1 MYKRIFREILENWIR
16 YLALMVMTII
26 AVGMYI
32 GFLCGTSSS
41 ETAFV
46 NYQTENKLEDGYFT
60 LDGELDDNI
69 RKDIEELDVS
79 VYDNLYVNLVSEKD
93 ATVRVFGERTEV
105 NLPYVAE
112 GILPEEANEIF
123 LDQIFALEQQ
133 LAVGDSIILNHE
145 EYIISGVGAFP
156 DYTISLEDS
165 SQMIADRSTFGVAM
179 VSEKGFAKFN
189 EKDISYNYAVL
200 FRDEALTESEQ
211 KDLMRE
217 IITIVACVAPIQ
229 NYGKLDEAFDKMSN
243 AAGIENY
250 TDTVSNKRISAVVS
264 KMESNMEM
272 AKMFVGVVFVIIA
285 FLYMIFIKQTMN
297 QECSVLGTLLA
308 LGVKKK
314 DILLSYM
321 LPPCIVTLAG
331 SLIGCVLGSKVLY
344 HLPVNSLESY
354 YSIPKSSLNL
364 DTATLLVAIF
374 APILLIIVI
383 NTIAIARKLSIKPLK
398 LIRKD
403 IGSKR
408 SRNHSRFNGLG
419 FDFRFRLRVFTQS
432 LGAYFLLLVG
442 IFLGGW
448 LMMFGIGMS
457 SSFDVY
463 IEAQE
468 TEAVSQYQ
476 YMVSEQYEVDATG
489 MEAATVGSFDYYS
502 EALGQSYSLT
512 GVGVCEDSKYFSEIK
527 ATGFGEIIVSD
538 VAAKKFGI
546 RVGDVIELENSA
558 TGIGDN
564 YSVVDIASYNMGLAV
579 FMNQTEMNNIFRKHV
594 DYFNYYFSDTEL
606 DIPEEYLISV
616 VTKDS
621 LVANGVILKSVMQS
635 MIILFPVMAVIVYLI
650 LMYLLINMILSQN
663 ETGISMLKIF
673 GYTEKEISRMYI
685 RANTIVV
692 ILLILITLPL
702 QTMLMVSIWPACI
715 ATIPGFLDFV
725 MGTKEF
731 VIIVVTGIICYLIS
745 SLCSVYKI
753 KKVSMTVMLKNQ
765 DR

>member
-1 MYKRIFREILENWIR
+1 M
-16 YLALMVMTII
+16 
-26 AVGMYI
+26 
-32 GFLCGTSSS
+32 
-41 ETAFV
+41 
-46 NYQTENKLEDGYFT
+46 
-60 LDGELDDNI
+60 
-69 RKDIEELDVS
+69 
-79 VYDNLYVNLVSEKD
+79 
-93 ATVRVFGERTEV
+93 
-105 NLPYVAE
+105 
-112 GILPEEANEIF
+112 
-123 LDQIFALEQQ
+123 
-133 LAVGDSIILNHE
+133 
-145 EYIISGVGAFP
+145 
-156 DYTISLEDS
+156 
-165 SQMIADRSTFGVAM
+165 
-179 VSEKGFAKFN
+179 
-189 EKDISYNYAVL
+189 
-200 FRDEALTESEQ
+200 
-211 KDLMRE
+211 
-217 IITIVACVAPIQ
+217 
-229 NYGKLDEAFDKMSN
+229 
-243 AAGIENY
+243 
-250 TDTVSNKRISAVVS
+250 
-264 KMESNMEM
+264 
-272 AKMFVGVVFVIIA
+272 
-285 FLYMIFIKQTMN
+285 
-297 QECSVLGTLLA
+297 A

-457 SSFDVY
+457 SSFDAY

-594 DYFNYYFSDTEL
+594 DYFNYYFSD
-606 DIPEEYLISV
+606 IRVGHS
-616 VTKDS
+616 
-621 LVANGVILKSVMQS
+621 G
-635 MIILFPVMAVIVYLI
+635 
-650 LMYLLINMILSQN
+650 
-663 ETGISMLKIF
+663 GISDIGSDKGFISGEWSHF
-673 GYTEKEISRMYI
+673 EKCYAEHDYHVPCDGSHC
-685 RANTIVV
+685 
-692 ILLILITLPL
+692 
-702 QTMLMVSIWPACI
+702 VS
-715 ATIPGFLDFV
+715 DFDV
-725 MGTKEF
+725 FT
-731 VIIVVTGIICYLIS
+731 
-745 SLCSVYKI
+745 
-753 KKVSMTVMLKNQ
+753 
-765 DR
+765 D

>member
-1 MYKRIFREILENWIR
+1 MYKRILREILENRIR
-16 YLALMVMTII
+16 YMALMVMTII

-32 GFLCGTSSS
+32 GFLCGTSSA
-41 ETAFV
+41 EMFFV
-46 NYQTENKLEDGYFT
+46 NFQKENKMEDGYFT
-60 LDGELDDNI
+60 LDGKLDDSI
-69 RKDIEELDVS
+69 RKDIEELEVS
-79 VYDNLYVNLVSEKD
+79 VYDNLYADLVSEKG
-93 ATVRVFGERTEV
+93 ATVRAFCERTEV
-105 NLPYVAE
+105 NIPYVAE
-112 GILPEEANEIF
+112 GNLPKENEIF

-133 LAVGDSIILNHE
+133 LAVGDPIILNHE

-165 SQMIADRSTFGVAM
+165 SQMIADRRTFGVAM
-179 VSEKGFAKFN
+179 LSEKGFAKLD
-189 EKDISYNYAVL
+189 ERDISYNYAVL
-200 FRDEALTESEQ
+200 FRDEAMTESEQ

-217 IITIVACVAPIQ
+217 IISTAACIAPIK
-229 NYGKLDEAFDKMSN
+229 NHGNLDEAFEKMSN
-243 AAGIENY
+243 AANIENY
-250 TDTVSNKRISAVVS
+250 TDTISNKRISAVVP

-272 AKMFVGVVFVIIA
+272 AKIFVGVLFVIIA

-308 LGVKKK
+308 LGISRK

-344 HLPVNSLESY
+344 HIPVNSLEGY
-354 YSIPKSSLNL
+354 YSIPKSILHL

-408 SRNHSRFNGLG
+408 IRNHSRFNGLG

-432 LGAYFLLLVG
+432 LGAYVLLLVG

-457 SSFDVY
+457 SSYDAY
-463 IEAQE
+463 IEDQE
-468 TEAVSQYQ
+468 AEAVSQYQ

-489 MEAATVGSFDYYS
+489 IEKATVGCFDYYS
-502 EALGQSYSLT
+502 EAFGQSYSLT
-512 GVGVCEDSKYFSEIK
+512 GVGVCEDSRYFSELK
-527 ATGFGEIIVSD
+527 AVGFGEIIVSD
-538 VAAKKFGI
+538 AAAKKFDI

-558 TGIGDN
+558 TGIRDN
-564 YSVVDIASYNMGLAV
+564 YRVVDIAAYNMGLAI
-579 FMNQTEMNNIFRKHV
+579 FMKQTEMNNIFRKHV

-616 VTKDS
+616 MTKDS
-621 LVANGVILKSVMQS
+621 LVANGVIMKSVTRS
-635 MIILFPVMAVIVYLI
+635 MIILLIVMAVIVYLI

-663 ETGISMLKIF
+663 ESGISLLKIF
-673 GYTEKEISRMYI
+673 GYTEKEIGILYI

-692 ILLILITLPL
+692 IILILITLPL
-702 QTMLMVSIWPACI
+702 QTMLMGPSWSTCI

-725 MGTKEF
+725 MGTGEY

-753 KKVSMTVMLKNQ
+753 KKVSMTIMLKNQ

>member
-1 MYKRIFREILENWIR
+1 MYKRILREILENRIR
-16 YLALMVMTII
+16 YMALMVMTII

-32 GFLCGTSSS
+32 GFLCGTSSAEMS
-41 ETAFV
+41 FV
-46 NYQTENKLEDGYFT
+46 NFQKENKMEDGYFT
-60 LDGELDDNI
+60 LDGKLDDSI
-69 RKDIEELDVS
+69 RKDIEELEVS
-79 VYDNLYVNLVSEKD
+79 VYDNLYADLVSEKG
-93 ATVRVFGERTEV
+93 ATVRAFCERTEV
-105 NLPYVAE
+105 NIPYVAE
-112 GILPEEANEIF
+112 GNLPKENEIF

-133 LAVGDSIILNHE
+133 LAVGDPIILNHE

-165 SQMIADRSTFGVAM
+165 SQMIADRRTFGVAM
-179 VSEKGFAKFN
+179 LSEKGFAKLD
-189 EKDISYNYAVL
+189 ERDISYNYAVL
-200 FRDEALTESEQ
+200 FRDEAMTESEQ

-217 IITIVACVAPIQ
+217 IISTAACIAPIK
-229 NYGKLDEAFDKMSN
+229 NHGKLDEAFEKMSN
-243 AAGIENY
+243 AANIENY
-250 TDTVSNKRISAVVS
+250 TDTISNKRISAVVP

-272 AKMFVGVVFVIIA
+272 AKIFVGVLFVIIA

-308 LGVKKK
+308 LGISRK

-344 HLPVNSLESY
+344 HIPVNSLEGY
-354 YSIPKSSLNL
+354 YSIPKSILHL

-408 SRNHSRFNGLG
+408 IRNHSRFNGLG

-432 LGAYFLLLVG
+432 LGAYVLLLVG

-457 SSFDVY
+457 SSYDAY
-463 IEAQE
+463 IEDQE
-468 TEAVSQYQ
+468 AEAVSQYQ
-476 YMVSEQYEVDATG
+476 YMVSEQYEVDATD
-489 MEAATVGSFDYYS
+489 MEKATVGCFDYYS
-502 EALGQSYSLT
+502 EAFGQSYSLT
-512 GVGVCEDSKYFSEIK
+512 GVGVCEDSRYFSELK
-527 ATGFGEIIVSD
+527 AVGFGEIIVSD
-538 VAAKKFGI
+538 AAAKKFDI

-558 TGIGDN
+558 TGIRDN
-564 YSVVDIASYNMGLAV
+564 YRVVDIAAYNMGLAI
-579 FMNQTEMNNIFRKHV
+579 FMKQTEMNNIFRKHV

-616 VTKDS
+616 MTKDS
-621 LVANGVILKSVMQS
+621 LVANGVIMKSVTRS
-635 MIILFPVMAVIVYLI
+635 MIILLIVMAVIVYLI

-663 ETGISMLKIF
+663 ESGISMLKIF
-673 GYTEKEISRMYI
+673 GYTEKEIGRLYI

-692 ILLILITLPL
+692 IILILITLPL
-702 QTMLMVSIWPACI
+702 QTMLMGPSWSTCI

-725 MGTKEF
+725 MGTGEY
-731 VIIVVTGIICYLIS
+731 VIIVVTGIICYWIS

-753 KKVSMTVMLKNQ
+753 KKISMTIMLKNQ

>member
-1 MYKRIFREILENWIR
+1 MYKRILREILENRIR
-16 YLALMVMTII
+16 YMALMVMTII

-32 GFLCGTSSS
+32 GFLCGTSSA
-41 ETAFV
+41 EMFFV
-46 NYQTENKLEDGYFT
+46 NFQKENKMEDGYFT
-60 LDGELDDNI
+60 LDGKLDDSI
-69 RKDIEELDVS
+69 RKDIEELEVS
-79 VYDNLYVNLVSEKD
+79 VYDNLYADLVSEKG
-93 ATVRVFGERTEV
+93 ATVRAFCERTEV
-105 NLPYVAE
+105 NIPYVAE
-112 GILPEEANEIF
+112 GNLPKENEIF

-133 LAVGDSIILNHE
+133 LAVGDPIILNHE

-165 SQMIADRSTFGVAM
+165 SQMIADRRTFGVAM
-179 VSEKGFAKFN
+179 LSEKGFAKLD
-189 EKDISYNYAVL
+189 ERDISYNYAVL
-200 FRDEALTESEQ
+200 FRDEAMTESEQ

-217 IITIVACVAPIQ
+217 IISTAACIAPIK
-229 NYGKLDEAFDKMSN
+229 NHGNLDEAFEKMSN
-243 AAGIENY
+243 AANIENY
-250 TDTVSNKRISAVVS
+250 TDTISNKRISAVVP

-272 AKMFVGVVFVIIA
+272 AKIFVGVLFVIIA

-308 LGVKKK
+308 LGISRK

-344 HLPVNSLESY
+344 HIPVNSLEGY
-354 YSIPKSSLNL
+354 YSIPKSILHL

-408 SRNHSRFNGLG
+408 IRNHSRFNGLG

-432 LGAYFLLLVG
+432 LGAYVLLLVG

-457 SSFDVY
+457 SSYDAY
-463 IEAQE
+463 IEDQE
-468 TEAVSQYQ
+468 AEAVSQYQ

-489 MEAATVGSFDYYS
+489 MEKATVGCFDYYS
-502 EALGQSYSLT
+502 EAFGQSYSLT
-512 GVGVCEDSKYFSEIK
+512 GVGVCEDSRYFSELK
-527 ATGFGEIIVSD
+527 AVGFGEIIVSD
-538 VAAKKFGI
+538 AAAKKFDI

-558 TGIGDN
+558 TGIRDN
-564 YSVVDIASYNMGLAV
+564 YRVVDIAAYNMGLAI
-579 FMNQTEMNNIFRKHV
+579 FMKQTEMNNIFRKHV

-616 VTKDS
+616 MTKDS
-621 LVANGVILKSVMQS
+621 LVANGVIMKSVTRS
-635 MIILFPVMAVIVYLI
+635 MIILLIVMAVIVYLI

-663 ETGISMLKIF
+663 ESGISMLKIF
-673 GYTEKEISRMYI
+673 GYTEKEIGILYI

-692 ILLILITLPL
+692 IILILITLPL
-702 QTMLMVSIWPACI
+702 QTMLMGPSWSTCI

-725 MGTKEF
+725 MGTGEY

-753 KKVSMTVMLKNQ
+753 KKVSMTIMLKNQ